1 MTDDERVAE
10 DDDGVGQAGTQKSK
24 DDSNTLAT

>member
-10 DDDGVGQAGTQKSK
+10 DDDGVGQAGAQKSEE
-24 DDSNTLAT
+24 DSNTLAI